1 MNEDDRVRI
10 KYDYTGNVGT
20 VLDTGNVGTVL
31 DTDVLGVTVQW
42 NGSSVEDWYYYEEL
56 ELVEYA

>member
-20 VLDTGNVGTVL
+20 VLDT
-31 DTDVLGVTVQW
+31 DVLGVTVQW
-42 NGSSVEDWYYYEEL
+42 DGSSVEDWYYYEEL
-56 ELVEYA
+56 ELVEYG